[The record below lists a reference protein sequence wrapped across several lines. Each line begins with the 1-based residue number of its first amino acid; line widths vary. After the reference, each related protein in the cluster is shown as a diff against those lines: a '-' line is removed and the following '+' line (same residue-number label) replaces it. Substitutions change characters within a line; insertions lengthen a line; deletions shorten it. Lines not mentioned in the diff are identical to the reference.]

1 MKNIPTFDEFLNEAY
16 KHKFAIGDYVKFGRE
31 KVRIDNVYTTASGK
45 SMYTIGSSKHGGF
58 DVEAQ
63 DVDAKN

>member
-1 MKNIPTFDEFLNEAY
+1 MKHLHTFESFLNEAY
-16 KHKFAIGDYVKFGRE
+16 KHKFDVGDYVKFGRE
-31 KVRIDNVYTTASGK
+31 KARIDNVYTSSSGK
-45 SMYTIGSSKHGGF
+45 AMYTIGSSKHGAI